1 MTQAEFREFLLR
13 WTRWYF
19 HDHSLRG
26 LGIAQ
31 SAYAERVGRSAST
44 ADPADDVD
52 PDISRWHD
60 YFRTELPE
68 EIREAIR
75 IEYLVAGK
83 KSQKHK
89 DVGCTARDYG
99 PRLAFA
105 VNTAHQMFTR
115 AEERRREAARE
126 RA

>member
-1 MTQAEFREFLLR
+1 MTPDNFREFLLR

-31 SAYAERVGRSAST
+31 SAYAERVGKSAST
-44 ADPADDVD
+44 ADPADDVE

-115 AEERRREAARE
+115 AEQRRREAAE
-126 RA
+126 NRA

>member
-13 WTRWYF
+13 WTRWFF

-31 SAYAERVGRSAST
+31 SAYAERVGKSAST
-44 ADPADDVD
+44 ADPADDVE

-60 YFRTELPE
+60 LFRTELPE

-75 IEYLVAGK
+75 IEYLVPGK
-83 KSQKHK
+83 KSEKHK
-89 DVGCTARDYG
+89 EVGCSARDYG
-99 PRLAFA
+99 PRLALA
-105 VNTAHQMFTR
+105 VDTARQIFLR
-115 AEERRREAARE
+115 AEQRRREAAE
-126 RA
+126 NRA

>member
-89 DVGCTARDYG
+89 DVGCTARDDG

>member
-1 MTQAEFREFLLR
+1 MTQAEFRECLLR

>member
-60 YFRTELPE
+60 YFRTELPV